1 MFVGRVSEGNDIYFE
16 KWVWQRL
23 LSVLPGVDEGLGV
36 CCLVVLVAFSA
47 SSVGVDGL
55 EKL

>member
-23 LSVLPGVDEGLGV
+23 LSALPGVEEGLGV
-36 CCLVVLVAFSA
+36 CCLVGLVAFNA
-47 SSVGVDGL
+47 SSVGVDVL